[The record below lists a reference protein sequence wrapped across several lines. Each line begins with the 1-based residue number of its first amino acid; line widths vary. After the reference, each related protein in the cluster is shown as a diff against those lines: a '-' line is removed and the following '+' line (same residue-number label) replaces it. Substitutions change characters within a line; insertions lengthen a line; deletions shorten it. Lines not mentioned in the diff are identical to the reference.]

1 MKNFDVM
8 EVTKQSYTMPFFNAM
23 TVLKL
28 AWLPFAVVCVVAL
41 LRALLYSV
49 TGSMGVAL
57 ILNLIFGLITIAVL
71 VPYMTA
77 WLRIVV
83 NIAEGRA
90 PPTQLAIGKAE
101 ITFLLWALAAAGVAL
116 VIQLIIGGIALASR
130 GGGMGV
136 SLLLTLVLWIPLL
149 YLFGRVSFL
158 YPATAV
164 EQASDP
170 AVAWNQTKECH
181 LNLFAVLLLI
191 LVPSAIVAFIIMFIF
206 AIALGW
212 SGVVGAILLGWI
224 GAAIQMLI
232 LTLIGTGI
240 GLAFV
245 RVTGGGQ

>member
-49 TGSMGVAL
+49 TGSMAVAL

-83 NIAEGRA
+83 NIAEGRT
-90 PPTQLAIGKAE
+90 PPTSLAIGKTE

-116 VIQLIIGGIALASR
+116 VVQLLIGGIALASR
-130 GGGMGV
+130 GGMGV

-149 YLFGRVSFL
+149 YLFGRVSFV

-164 EQASDP
+164 EQATDP

-191 LVPSAIVAFIIMFIF
+191 LVPSAIAAFIIMFIF

-240 GLAFV
+240 GLAYV
-245 RVTGGGQ
+245 RVTG